1 MFRTVIFVY
10 MKRLK
15 FSFFALLFLVMLPLI
30 VGVNKHQKNT
40 VPVDSSD
47 WATKT
52 LAQLSLEEKIGQFF
66 MIPAYPNQGEAH
78 FADVKTQVQN
88 NKIGGII
95 WFQGTKDQYL
105 KAAKMMQSASE
116 VPLLYGMDAEW
127 GASMRLSGEERFP
140 YAYTLGA
147 ANNQE
152 LTKEIGEM
160 MAQECRELGIHLSFG
175 PVADVHSNPKNP
187 VIGFRSFGENPEEV
201 GNHVAAM
208 IHGYDENGVM
218 TSAKHFP
225 GHGDT
230 DTDSHLELPIVNK
243 SRADIEA
250 IDFLP
255 FREAI
260 RNEVPSIMVG
270 HLNVPALD
278 PSGTPSS
285 LSSVIIKDILQNEMG
300 YKGLVISDALNMKAV
315 ANKYGKTEVVVKAF
329 QAGCDILLFP
339 ESVGDAIAAIK
350 AKVEKGEITQE
361 EIDARC
367 LKVLKAK
374 QKYVVQ
380 PKDYKR
386 FTSGEIDWAKK
397 HVFEE
402 STVLLKNLGG
412 IWPIGQIA
420 GPVTHIS
427 VGESYSTFSKT
438 LDLFAP
444 IEHANLSFD
453 EVNSGS
459 FKDFKKNQKVVI
471 SVHATTVR
479 PKDHFGMPQRL
490 QQLFDQFSE
499 NQEVSVVFFGNPLL
513 LNNVYDFSK
522 VDAIVVAYE
531 NNGSVQDRVAQMVF
545 GAIPMQGKL
554 PFSIN
559 LNLMKGEGIATAW
572 NGRLKFSQPEELGI
586 NPAKL
591 LEIDSIVNEGIKQK
605 AFPGCQIVAAAEGK
619 IFFRK
624 SYGTHR
630 YDDHAVVNED
640 LYDIASITKI
650 AASTLSV
657 MTLQSKDDFS
667 LNAQLKDYIP
677 EVTGDGKYADLYL
690 KEMLAHRSGLKSWI
704 PFYTKTLTNGQLNMD
719 IYSTTKKEGYTTK
732 VEDNLWIMDSY
743 ADTMYNRILNTSL
756 GSKKYLYSD
765 LGYYF
770 IKKIIEKKTGMPM
783 DQYLEDSVYLPMG
796 LYNIGYNPY
805 LHYDLKHVVPTED
818 DKIYRHTLVHGY
830 VHDPGAAMI
839 GGVGGHAGIFSTA
852 TDLAAVMQLF
862 MNKGY
867 YAGKQF
873 IKPEVIEEYTKVQYT
888 GNRRGAG
895 FDKPKTEGGG
905 TCDEKASKSS
915 YGHSGF
921 TGTLAWNDPETQ
933 LNYVFLS
940 NRVYPDAENW
950 KLVKMGT
957 RTEVQRVLFEALED
971 AKK

>member
-1 MFRTVIFVY
+1 
-10 MKRLK
+10 
-15 FSFFALLFLVMLPLI
+15 MLMMIPLI
-30 VGVNKHQKNT
+30 VGVSNHQKIAT
-40 VPVDSSD
+40 PFDHSD
-47 WATKT
+47 WAVKT
-52 LAQLSLEEKIGQFF
+52 LAQLTLEEKIGQFF
-66 MIPAYPNQGEAH
+66 MIPAYPNQGNVHLSEVKAQIEA
-78 FADVKTQVQN
+78 
-88 NKIGGII
+88 NKVGGII
-95 WFQGTKDQYL
+95 WFQGTKEEYL
-105 KAAKMMQSASE
+105 KAAKMMQSASDI
-116 VPLLYGMDAEW
+116 PLLYGMDAEW

-147 ANNQE
+147 ANDSK
-152 LTKEIGEM
+152 LTEKIGEM

-187 VIGFRSFGENPEEV
+187 VIGFRSFGENPEMV
-201 GNHVAAM
+201 GNHAVALVKS
-208 IHGYDENGVM
+208 YEKNGVM

-230 DTDSHLELPIVNK
+230 DTDSHLELPIVKK
-243 SRADIEA
+243 SRTEIEA
-250 IDFLP
+250 IDLFP
-255 FREAI
+255 FREVI
-260 RNEVPSIMVG
+260 RNNVPSIMVG

-285 LSSVIIKDILQNEMG
+285 LSSIIIKEILQNEMG

-315 ANKYGKTEVVVKAF
+315 ADKYGKTEVVVKAF

-339 ESVGDAIAAIK
+339 ESVTNAIQAIK
-350 AKVEKGEITQE
+350 NKVEKGEISIK
-361 EIDARC
+361 EIDERC

-374 QKYVVQ
+374 QKYVIQ
-380 PKDYKR
+380 R
-386 FTSGEIDWAKK
+386 EEFSNFTPGEIDWAKK
-397 HVFEE
+397 NVFEK
-402 STVLLKNLGG
+402 STVMLKNADSVL
-412 IWPIGQIA
+412 PIDQIED
-420 GPVTHIS
+420 PILHIS
-427 VGESYSTFSKT
+427 VGENSAAFART

-444 IEHANLSFD
+444 IEHANLTF
-453 EVNSGS
+453 EQVNNGTFTDWKSN
-459 FKDFKKNQKVVI
+459 KKVVI

-479 PKDHFGMPQRL
+479 PKDYFGMPQRL
-490 QQLFDQFSE
+490 QQLFDQFRE
-499 NQEVSVVFFGNPLL
+499 QQDVSVVFFGNPLL
-513 LNNVYDFSK
+513 LNNIYDFSN
-522 VDAIVVAYE
+522 VDAIVLAYE
-531 NNGSVQDRVAQMVF
+531 NNGLVQDRVAQMIF
-545 GAIPMQGKL
+545 GAIPIQGKL

-559 LNLMKGEGIATAW
+559 LNMMRGEGVSTTW

-586 NPAKL
+586 DPIKL
-591 LEIDSIVNEGIKQK
+591 QEIDSIVNEGIKQK
-605 AFPGCQIVAAAEGK
+605 AFPGCQIVAAVEGK
-619 IFFRK
+619 IFYRK
-624 SYGTHR
+624 SFGTHM
-630 YDDHAVVNED
+630 YDSHSVENED

-650 AASTLSV
+650 AASTMSV

-677 EVTGDGKYADLYL
+677 EITGEGRYGNLYL

-704 PFYTKTLTNGQLNMD
+704 PFYTKTLTNGQLNMN
-719 IYSTTKKEGYTTK
+719 IYSSERKEGFSTK

-756 GSKKYLYSD
+756 GSKKYVYSD

-770 IKKIIEKKTGMPM
+770 IKKIVEKKTGMSM
-783 DQYLEDSVYLPMG
+783 DTFLADSVYFPMG

-805 LHYDLKHVVPTED
+805 LHYDLKHIVPTED
-818 DKIYRHTLVHGY
+818 DKIFRHKLVHGY

-862 MNKGY
+862 MNKGF

-873 IKPEVIEEYTKVQYT
+873 IKPEVIEEYTRVQYT

-905 TCDEKASKSS
+905 TCHEKASKSS

-921 TGTLAWNDPETQ
+921 TGTLAWNDPVNQ

-957 RTEVQRVLFEALED
+957 RTEVQRVLFEALEQ